1 MSDEDVVIDELQAEP
16 IETNSQPVEDLLKAI
31 QDKNYT
37 QAERQFND
45 IIGDRLQD
53 TLDQAKARI
62 AASLGQEPEEEVV
75 DELDDAE
82 DSLDDDEEISLDDLD
97 LEIDDEEESEVDE
110 DDDEEDLVAP
120 V

>member
-16 IETNSQPVEDLLKAI
+16 IETNSKAVEDFLKAI
-31 QDKNYT
+31 EDQNFT

-45 IIGDRLQD
+45 MVGDRLQD

-62 AASLGQEPEEEVV
+62 AASLGQEEPEAEE
-75 DELDDAE
+75 DE
-82 DSLDDDEEISLDDLD
+82 SDDEEISLDDLD
-97 LEIDDEEESEVDE
+97 LDIDDNEDDVDE
-110 DDDEEDLVAP
+110 DDDEDLVAP

>member
-16 IETNSQPVEDLLKAI
+16 IQPNSKAVEDFLKAI
-31 QDKNYT
+31 EDQNFT

-45 IIGDRLQD
+45 MVGDRLQD

-62 AASLGQEPEEEVV
+62 AASLGQEEPEAEE
-75 DELDDAE
+75 DDLDAVE

-97 LEIDDEEESEVDE
+97 LDIDDNEDDVDE
-110 DDDEEDLVAP
+110 DDDEDLVAP